1 MAITT
6 EFLII
11 ISKQYQGDKW
21 WEQRESTPSSSS
33 LSQSKISMYTSA
45 VFLGKKTKQKQKKWK
60 NHYYHHHCYY
70 HKRDV
75 FYEKLVR
82 PNNGYKKNPIWV
94 FTRKWQ
100 CVMKTPTDLT
110 F

>member
-1 MAITT
+1 MEIMT

-11 ISKQYQGDKW
+11 ISKQYQEDKW

-45 VFLGKKTKQKQKKWK
+45 VFLGKKTKQKQKNGRIIIIILTVIITKEMFSMK
-60 NHYYHHHCYY
+60 NYQDQ
-70 HKRDV
+70 RMDIT
-75 FYEKLVR
+75 
-82 PNNGYKKNPIWV
+82 KNPIWV

-100 CVMKTPTDLT
+100 CVMKTPSDLT

>member
-45 VFLGKKTKQKQKKWK
+45 VFLGKKKQKQKKWK
-60 NHYYHHHCYY
+60 NHYYHDHCYY